1 VCSNGHEGRRA
12 HAPDLKKMGY
22 SRVPLDAFVQAV
34 IPNIFQL
41 MLLSIETA
49 YLSFSQRIVSNGA

>member
-1 VCSNGHEGRRA
+1 
-12 HAPDLKKMGY
+12 MGY